1 MQAIHLK
8 GLTTQL
14 SPTLQTFMQWTLQS
28 FAFVEEDRP
37 LQTELQ
43 QIVNRLDQLE
53 LFNQPEFM
61 G

>member
-1 MQAIHLK
+1 
-8 GLTTQL
+8 
-14 SPTLQTFMQWTLQS
+14 
-28 FAFVEEDRP
+28 DRP

-43 QIVNRLDQLE
+43 QIVDRLDQLE

>member
-1 MQAIHLK
+1 
-8 GLTTQL
+8 
-14 SPTLQTFMQWTLQS
+14 MQWTLQS

>member
-1 MQAIHLK
+1 
-8 GLTTQL
+8 
-14 SPTLQTFMQWTLQS
+14 MQWTLQS

-43 QIVNRLDQLE
+43 QIVDRLDQLE

>member
-1 MQAIHLK
+1 LK